1 MISTYAAPLLVLPR
15 PVKRAFVLLIDAL
28 LCLVTVWLALCL
40 RLEEWVTFG
49 VTHWLVVLVSVVL
62 ALPLFVVNGL
72 YRAIFRYSGWAAML
86 AVAKAVLI
94 YIHQLHF
101 PAGSE

>member
-40 RLEEWVTFG
+40 RQEEWVTFG
-49 VTHWLVVLVSVVL
+49 VTHWLVVLANLLLCAAVMKVRGNL
-62 ALPLFVVNGL
+62 ARLVDHL
-72 YRAIFRYSGWAAML
+72 RY
-86 AVAKAVLI
+86 
-94 YIHQLHF
+94 
-101 PAGSE
+101 